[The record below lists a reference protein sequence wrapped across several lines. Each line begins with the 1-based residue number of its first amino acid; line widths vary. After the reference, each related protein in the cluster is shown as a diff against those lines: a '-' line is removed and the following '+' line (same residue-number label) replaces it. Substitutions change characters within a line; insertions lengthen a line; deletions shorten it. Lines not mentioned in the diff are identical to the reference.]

1 MKYNKL
7 TRTLFLVSALA
18 LSTQNSYAQFSN
30 IFNKKGSTSNSSTI
44 SSNLSTTD
52 IAAGLKDALKIGAQ
66 NASNKL
72 SVTNGF
78 LGNQAIKIL
87 MPPEVAK
94 VEKALRGAGMGKIVD
109 EAVTK
114 LNRAAEDAAKSAAPI
129 FVNAITSMSITD
141 AVGIFKGGDNAAT
154 NYLQRVTTSSLTAAF
169 RPTINNSLNKVGA
182 ADAWNKVFT
191 NYNKLPFTKKVNSDL
206 ASYVTE
212 KALYG
217 MFYTIA
223 QEEAKIRKDPAA
235 QVTSILEKVFGNKK

>member
-1 MKYNKL
+1 MKFNKL
-7 TRTLFLVSALA
+7 TGALFLVSALA
-18 LSTQNSYAQFSN
+18 LSTQNSYAQFPN
-30 IFNKKGSTSNSSTI
+30 IFNKKGSTSNSSTS
-44 SSNLSTTD
+44 SSNLSSSD
-52 IAAGLKDALKIGAQ
+52 IATGLKDALKIGAQ

-94 VEKALRGAGMGKIVD
+94 VEKALRGVGMGKIVD
-109 EAVTK
+109 EAITK

-141 AVGIFKGGDNAAT
+141 AVGILKGGDNAAT
-154 NYLQRVTTSSLTAAF
+154 NYLQRVTTSALTNTF

-182 ADAWNKVFT
+182 ADAWNKVFST
-191 NYNKLPFTKKVNSDL
+191 YNKLPRVNKVNSDL
-206 ASYVTE
+206 AGYVTE

-235 QVTSILEKVFGNKK
+235 QVTSILQKVFGNK